1 MCKMRLI
8 PGIVDREHDYVELLY
23 GDTER
28 LGLCSL
34 VPVAV
39 VAPGQGDCFVVQF
52 TIDVDNLS
60 AELIGML
67 EEVQAELE
75 YYLINKHE
83 ADPWVYTVY
92 HCGAANNWY
101 SRVHWVYRS
110 RPCSPSRQ

>member
-1 MCKMRLI
+1 MRLT
-8 PGIVDREHDYVELLY
+8 PGIVDKEHDYVELLY
-23 GDTER
+23 GDADK
-28 LGLCSL
+28 LGVSNL

-52 TIDVDNLS
+52 TLDADELS
-60 AELIGML
+60 VELMGML

-75 YYLINKHE
+75 YYLVNKHE

-92 HCGAANNWY
+92 HCGTSANCY

-110 RPCSPSRQ
+110 RSSAS